1 VGEKYMELILEDE
14 DADSILIEQ
23 ELKKRVIER
32 VNFS

>member
-1 VGEKYMELILEDE
+1 MELILEDE

-32 VNFS
+32 VNIS

>member
-1 VGEKYMELILEDE
+1 MELILEDE

>member
-1 VGEKYMELILEDE
+1 MELMLEDE

-32 VNFS
+32 VNIS